1 MFGKNKKEN
10 ILHSELTPEEREYFD
25 EYRNSIE
32 TEDELTAGERKLF
45 EKLAVRLKISPERAK
60 ELENMASGRYFTP
73 EELEYYNDVL
83 ECLGEDGEITETAAR
98 LLEKTRKLLML
109 TKERA
114 DELEELAQNEVEE

>member
-10 ILHSELTPEEREYFD
+10 VPFPELTPEEREYFD

-32 TEDELTAGERKLF
+32 SEDELTAGEIKLF
-45 EKLAVRLKISPERAK
+45 EKLAVRMKISPERAK

-109 TKERA
+109 TKERT
-114 DELEELAQNEVEE
+114 DELEELAFEDEE